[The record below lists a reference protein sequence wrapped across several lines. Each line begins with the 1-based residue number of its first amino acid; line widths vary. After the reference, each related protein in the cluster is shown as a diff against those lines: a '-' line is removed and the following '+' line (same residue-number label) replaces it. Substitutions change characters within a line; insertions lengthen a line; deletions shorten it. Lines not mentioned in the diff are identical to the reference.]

1 MVNDQLGMQLHD
13 RHPLGAP
20 LTHEENAQLAV
31 WYAEKDAAEAALLTA
46 HSTPSSSLTTLQ
58 TQVDAATQQ
67 LAMSAQQLQH
77 ITVENKSLREEISQL
92 KQQLA
97 TPRSA

>member
-1 MVNDQLGMQLHD
+1 MVSDQLGMQLHD
-13 RHPLGAP
+13 RQTLGAP
-20 LTHEENAQLAV
+20 LTTEENAQLAA
-31 WYAEKDAAEAALLTA
+31 WYAHKDAAEAALLAA
-46 HSTPSSSLTTLQ
+46 HPTPPANLTQLQ
-58 TQVDAATQQ
+58 TQVDAATEH
-67 LAMSAQQLQH
+67 LALSAQQLQQ